1 MKTRALVGCCLSLA
15 LLSLCRA
22 QAEDQM
28 VTLRFKHTPG
38 QAHKF
43 KFLMSSDMTM
53 TPEGGAGGGPGAL
66 PVGMKST
73 AIFTEKVKSVEGDS
87 AALIVTPISM
97 ILDNSVMGMS
107 IAVKMEGGKLTMNGQ
122 EVGPDSPM
130 APLAG
135 MLSNKPVE
143 VRRGALG
150 ELTPGPGVTS
160 LNQMLN
166 SSFLFHLP
174 DHPVKVGDS
183 WETEESGG
191 SALGLGG
198 GIGGGLGPKLP
209 EMQLKL
215 THTLKSLENKS
226 GHVVAVIETKGV
238 SGAAEGAADD
248 QGQKYEG
255 TVRFDVTAGGVQS
268 AQYSADVKTKINLS
282 GLLSGGAG
290 GGGGLPGAPEG
301 APKPENLPG
310 AMRIDGMMK
319 LNLTELPLV
328 AAPAK
333 PAAKKPVAKK
343 PVAKG
348 KRR

>member
-1 MKTRALVGCCLSLA
+1 MKTRALIGCCLTLA
-15 LLSLCRA
+15 LLSLCGA

-43 KFLMSSDMTM
+43 RFGMKSDMTM
-53 TPEGGAGGGPGAL
+53 TPEGGAGGPGAL

-87 AALIVTPISM
+87 ASLIVTPLSM

-150 ELTPGPGVTS
+150 AVTPGPGVTS

-166 SSFLFHLP
+166 SSFLFQLP
-174 DHPVKVGDS
+174 DHPVKIGDS
-183 WETEESGG
+183 WETSESGG

-209 EMQLKL
+209 DMQLKL
-215 THTLKSLENKS
+215 THTLKALENKG
-226 GHVVAVIETKGV
+226 GHVVAVIETKGG

-268 AQYSADVKTKINLS
+268 AQYSADVKTKINLA

-290 GGGGLPGAPEG
+290 GAGLPGAPD

-319 LNLTELPLV
+319 LDLAELPLV
-328 AAPAK
+328 TAPAK
-333 PAAKKPVAKK
+333 PAVKKPVAKK

>member
-1 MKTRALVGCCLSLA
+1 MKTRALVGCSLTLA
-15 LLSLCRA
+15 LLALCRA

-28 VTLRFKHTPG
+28 VTLRFKHVPG

-43 KFLMSSDMTM
+43 RFGMKSDMTM

-73 AIFTEKVKSVEGDS
+73 SIFTEKVKSVEGDS
-87 AALIVTPISM
+87 AALIVTPLSM

-150 ELTPGPGVTS
+150 EVTPGPGVTS

-174 DHPVKVGDS
+174 DHPVKIGDS
-183 WETEESGG
+183 WETSESG

-209 EMQLKL
+209 EVQLKL
-215 THTLKSLENKS
+215 THTLKSLENKG

-238 SGAAEGAADD
+238 SGATDGAADD

-268 AQYSADVKTKINLS
+268 AQYSADVKTKINLA
-282 GLLSGGAG
+282 GLLSG
-290 GGGGLPGAPEG
+290 GGGGLPGAPGG

-319 LNLTELPLV
+319 LDLAELPLV
-328 AAPAK
+328 ATPAK
-333 PAAKKPVAKK
+333 PAAKKPGAKK
-343 PVAKG
+343 PGAKG
-348 KRR
+348 RR